1 MSLTSKNQR
10 QRLIADWLRAH
21 RVGSQ
26 EEIVARLALAGISAT
41 QATVSRDLDELGA
54 VKIKREGS
62 IRYVLG
68 DQVNPNFAAAKL
80 DRLLGEWVDAI
91 IPAGNLLVIKTPPG
105 SANLVAN
112 ALDAA
117 EVPDIAGTI
126 AGDDTIFVALAD
138 GVEAHAAADRLSAR
152 RIGGSAGAEQAGPPR
167 VKVDTP

>member
-1 MSLTSKNQR
+1 MSQASKNQR

-26 EEIVARLALAGISAT
+26 EELVARLSLAGIAAT

-54 VKIKREGS
+54 VKVKREGA
-62 IRYVLG
+62 IRYVLP
-68 DQVNPNFAAAKL
+68 DQVDPAFAATKL

-91 IPAGNLLVIKTPPG
+91 LPAGNLLVLKTPPG

-112 ALDAA
+112 ALDCAD
-117 EVPDIAGTI
+117 VPDIAGTI

-138 GVEAHAAADRLSAR
+138 GVDSHAAAERLRAR
-152 RIGGSAGAEQAGPPR
+152 RAG
-167 VKVDTP
+167 T